1 MTKDLKKSMSM
12 RGKAPKAGKG
22 TGRKKMLPE
31 LRKEK
36 TSPICVRL
44 PESTIKMHAINSAW
58 LFDVVIKK
66 LEYCTGLNYQQ
77 PSDPEFN
84 QINDCYASQK
94 DRLIDL
100 LSTESSGET
109 VYKDEAAYEIV
120 GILKSMGV
128 IP

>member
-1 MTKDLKKSMSM
+1 MTKDLKKSMSMSM

-36 TSPICVRL
+36 TIPVCVRL

-58 LFDVVIKK
+58 LFDAVIKK

-77 PSDPEFN
+77 PYDPEFN
-84 QINDCYASQK
+84 QINDRYASN
-94 DRLIDL
+94 
-100 LSTESSGET
+100 
-109 VYKDEAAYEIV
+109 
-120 GILKSMGV
+120 
-128 IP
+128 